1 MYGAVRAR
9 KTEDAMLSCYYCSY
23 VDESAEILYISQ
35 DKGVSLYHGNRN
47 HALWFSKRTVRT
59 EREGAAVN
67 SELNA
72 APGCDYLSR
81 FLPKFPIFLPPT
93 PHPHL
98 RTHSFL
104 KEAQAPRTVAH
115 LMSV

>member
-47 HALWFSKRTVRT
+47 HALWFSKRTVRI

-67 SELNA
+67 LELNTA
-72 APGCDYLSR
+72 LLVATISFSCP
-81 FLPKFPIFLPPT
+81 LPKFPIFLPT
-93 PHPHL
+93 PHL
-98 RTHSFL
+98 HSHIHIHSSKKRKPL
-104 KEAQAPRTVAH
+104 KLWLT
-115 LMSV
+115 